1 MTDFKDTLLNTKDK
15 KFIVGHLL
23 GYLNEAQVKE
33 GKGESLMHKLGYLSE
48 DQFVDLA
55 KQIKDKKFLFEAL
68 VDITK
73 QFDARY
79 ETNFLEAINE
89 ATK

>member
-1 MTDFKDTLLNTKDK
+1 MSAFKNTLTETTEK
-15 KFIVGHLL
+15 KAIVDHLL
-23 GYLNEAQVKE
+23 GYLTDEQKEE
-33 GKGESLMHKLGYLSE
+33 GKDEGMMHNLGYLSE
-48 DQFVDLA
+48 EQFVDLA

-89 ATK
+89 VA